1 MWNKFKHQKTSNSDT
16 AQLNKDL
23 EATCTFCPLT
33 LFEQLDV
40 NEILLEGCRTLWL
53 VTDKGRIRQPSPFHD
68 TDSITRWVRALAHSA
83 NVRLDPVIGAAG
95 GVLRSGSLRW
105 HCLLAPMAVDGPIVS
120 IRRHRFNQLTLSDFA
135 MSEENIM
142 VLKDA
147 VASRTH
153 LIISGPTGSGKTSLM
168 AALIKEISE
177 DERVF
182 LLESVPEIGVLTPGT
197 VRLVA
202 RQANLERIGGFGL
215 ERLLSES
222 LRLLP
227 DRLIVGEVRAT
238 EAAVLVDALRA
249 GHSGVMSTMHA
260 SSAKEALARITT
272 MANLGT
278 CDWVKDLSAPVLVV
292 AMERGRPPRVT
303 RIEPL

>member
-1 MWNKFKHQKTSNSDT
+1 M
-16 AQLNKDL
+16 
-23 EATCTFCPLT
+23 
-33 LFEQLDV
+33 
-40 NEILLEGCRTLWL
+40 WL

-68 TDSITRWVRALAHSA
+68 TDSITRWVRALALSA
-83 NVRLDPVIGAAG
+83 NVRLDPVVGAAG
-95 GVLRSGSLRW
+95 GVLKGGSLRW

-120 IRRHRFNQLTLSDFA
+120 IRRHRFNQLTLRDFEMSDEFFT
-135 MSEENIM
+135 

-147 VASRTH
+147 VAKRTH
-153 LIISGPTGSGKTSLM
+153 LIIAGPTGSGKTSLM
-168 AALIKEISE
+168 AALIKEMSD

-182 LLESVPEIGVLTPGT
+182 LLESVPEIGALTPGT

-227 DRLIVGEVRAT
+227 DRLIVGEVRST
-238 EAAVLVDALRA
+238 EAAVLVEALRV
-249 GHSGVMSTMHA
+249 GHAGVMSTLHA
-260 SSAKEALARITT
+260 SSAKEVLDRITT
-272 MANLGT
+272 MANLRT
-278 CDWVKDLSAPVLVV
+278 CDWAKDLSAPVLVV
-292 AMERGRPPRVT
+292 AMERGRPPRVS